1 MQFSRHFLY
10 NVIDI
15 FVQDYF
21 ALVENEEILN
31 KRASNKKRLPSVILR
46 KSNNFFPLH
55 HKTLPFQLLLIF
67 SIVL

>member
-31 KRASNKKRLPSVILR
+31 KRASNKKRFFPFTSQNITLSVIID
-46 KSNNFFPLH
+46 FH
-55 HKTLPFQLLLIF
+55 YC
-67 SIVL
+67 SIVVHY